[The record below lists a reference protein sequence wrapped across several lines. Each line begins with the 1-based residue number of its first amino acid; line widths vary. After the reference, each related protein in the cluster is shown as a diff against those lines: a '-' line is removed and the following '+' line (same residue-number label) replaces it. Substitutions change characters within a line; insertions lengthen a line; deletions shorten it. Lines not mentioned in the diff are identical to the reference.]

1 MELTQPKVGLYK
13 SWVSNMDEGWTRWL
27 LENYEF
33 DFTTI
38 TDADL
43 RTGDLSGFDAIV
55 LPDQDAAR
63 ILTGHLAGN
72 MPEQYTGGVGAEG
85 TASLK
90 RFVERGGTLIALDH
104 AADFAIEQFG
114 LPVRNVVRGLGSDQF
129 FIPGSLIRITVDTG
143 NPLGVGM
150 QEEAA
155 AFFVES
161 QAFSIVP
168 AAGEGDVRTARDLDV
183 VARYAADDLLV
194 SGWELGAAQ
203 HLAGRG
209 AVVRV
214 AVGGGNVVLIG
225 FRSQFR
231 GQPRG
236 TFKLLFNS
244 ILFSGLKPPPATSDD
259 TDGGK

>member
-1 MELTQPKVGLYK
+1 
-13 SWVSNMDEGWTRWL
+13 
-27 LENYEF
+27 
-33 DFTTI
+33 
-38 TDADL
+38 
-43 RTGDLSGFDAIV
+43 
-55 LPDQDAAR
+55 
-63 ILTGHLAGN
+63 

-90 RFVERGGTLIALDH
+90 RFVEGGGTLIALDH

-114 LPVRNVVRGLGSDQF
+114 LPVQNVVRGLESGQF
-129 FIPGSLIRITVDTG
+129 FIPGSLMRITVDTG
-143 NPLGVGM
+143 DPLGVGM

-161 QAFSIVP
+161 QAFSVVP
-168 AAGEGDVRTARDLDV
+168 PAGEGDMRTARDVDV

-244 ILFSGLKPPPATSDD
+244 ILFAGLKQPPATSDD
-259 TDGGK
+259 ADGSK